1 MLIIKFLLGVVM
13 IASIVWLI
21 AAPDF
26 LPAMMLAVSFTGL
39 AAVLSS
45 PTETPHMRL

>member
-1 MLIIKFLLGVVM
+1 MVIKFFLGVAM
-13 IASIVWLI
+13 IVSVVWLI

-39 AAVLSS
+39 AAALSS
-45 PTETPHMRL
+45 PTEIPEMRL